1 MWPALDQFFAR
12 GAPLPLRGSAAL
24 GSLRLAP
31 KGQGRREDN
40 LQKEIYTPNFWQIG
54 LSTPFSVRRPSNG
67 DVSQIPRSIP
77 SMRFP
82 FFLYALR

>member
-40 LQKEIYTPNFWQIG
+40 LQKEIYTPPVTYAEGNG
-54 LSTPFSVRRPSNG
+54 CNVRLAVQTKP
-67 DVSQIPRSIP
+67 Q
-77 SMRFP
+77 
-82 FFLYALR
+82 